1 MGNPKVKWTSEEEDA
16 LKAGVT
22 KHGSGR
28 WKNILRDPEFAL
40 VLINRS
46 NIDLKDKWRNM
57 CIYTAGQG
65 SKDKSIVVR
74 SRPMEIDAFVPS
86 PIQSLPP
93 ITSAFE
99 NEAIE
104 DSPKIPQ
111 EGLNAPKYN
120 DLIFEALSSMRD
132 SNGSD
137 LGAIVGFI
145 EQRHEVPP
153 NFRRFLSSKLRRLVM
168 QGKLEKVEK
177 CYKMKDASLETNIPT
192 PKQNDVRS
200 WPVPNS
206 VPRQNDVPSWP
217 VPDSAPKQNDV
228 LSWPVLN
235 LAPKQNDVRSWSV
248 PNMAPKQN
256 DVRSWQVPNS
266 AVKVSSGTAEEA
278 ARIASDRVADAE
290 NKRCLEVAAVRDA
303 DMKLEMAEEAELM
316 LQIIKEIYDHC
327 SQGEIILLA

>member
-206 VPRQNDVPSWP
+206 VLRQNDVPSWP
-217 VPDSAPKQNDV
+217 VPNS
-228 LSWPVLN
+228 
-235 LAPKQNDVRSWSV
+235 
-248 PNMAPKQN
+248 APKQN

-266 AVKVSSGTAEEA
+266 ALKVSNGTAEEA

-303 DMKLEMAEEAELM
+303 EMKLEMAEEAELM
-316 LQIIKEIYDHC
+316 LQIINEIYDHC

>member
-28 WKNILRDPEFAL
+28 WKNIIRDPEFAPI
-40 VLINRS
+40 LINRS

-74 SRPMEIDAFVPS
+74 TRPMEIDAFVPS

-104 DSPKIPQ
+104 DSPDVQP
-111 EGLNAPKYN
+111 EGVNAPKYN
-120 DLIFEALSSMRD
+120 DMIFEALSSMGD

-145 EQRHEVPP
+145 EQRHEVQP
-153 NFRRFLSSKLRRLVM
+153 NFRRTLSSKLRRLVA
-168 QGKLEKVEK
+168 QGKLEKVQK
-177 CYKMKDASLETNIPT
+177 CYKMKDATSETNIST
-192 PKQNDVRS
+192 PQQNDVRS

-206 VPRQNDVPSWP
+206 VPRQSDVLSWP
-217 VPDSAPKQNDV
+217 VPSSAPKQNDV

-235 LAPKQNDVRSWSV
+235 SAPKQNDVRSRPV
-248 PNMAPKQN
+248 PNMASKQN
-256 DVRSWQVPNS
+256 DVRSWQVPTS
-266 AVKVSSGTAEEA
+266 GVKVSSGTAEEA
-278 ARIASDRVADAE
+278 ARIAADIVADAE

-303 DMKLEMAEEAELM
+303 EMKLRMVDDAESM
-316 LQIIKEIYDHC
+316 LQIIKEIYEHC
-327 SQGEIILLA
+327 LQGEIILLA